1 MATYKIYYNAYI
13 DQESH
18 PYITTKQSA
27 IKIAKSMTSNQVGD
41 FDWDED
47 AKGLNF
53 CEYVLVEAETEQE
66 AVQFNPEAMPQI
78 KNADYAG
85 VSKLRKAKVA

>member
-18 PYITTKQSA
+18 PQITNKQSA
-27 IKIAKSMTSNQVGD
+27 IKIAKSMTTNQVGD

-53 CEYVLVEAETEQE
+53 CEYVFTEANSEEELVD
-66 AVQFNPEAMPQI
+66 NPDVMPQI
-78 KNADYAG
+78 KDADYAG
-85 VSKLRKAKVA
+85 VSKLRKKVA

>member
-18 PYITTKQSA
+18 PQITNKQSA
-27 IKIAKSMTSNQVGD
+27 IKIAKTLTTNQVGD

-47 AKGLNF
+47 CKSLNF
-53 CEYVLVEAETEQE
+53 CEYVLVEAETQRE
-66 AVQFNPEAMPQI
+66 AVEFNPEAMPQI
-78 KNADYAG
+78 KDAAYAG
-85 VSKLRKAKVA
+85 VLKRRKKVA

>member
-18 PYITTKQSA
+18 PITTKQSA
-27 IKIAKSMTSNQVGD
+27 IKIAKSMTTNQVGD

-47 AKGLNF
+47 CKSLNF
-53 CEYVLVEAETEQE
+53 CEYVLVEAETQRE
-66 AVQFNPEAMPQI
+66 AVEFNPEAMPQI
-78 KNADYAG
+78 KDADYAG
-85 VSKLRKAKVA
+85 VSKLRKKVA

>member
-1 MATYKIYYNAYI
+1 MYKIYYNAYI

-18 PYITTKQSA
+18 PQITNKQSA
-27 IKIAKSMTSNQVGD
+27 IKIAKTLTTNQVGD

-53 CEYVLVEAETEQE
+53 CEYVFTEAYSEEELVD
-66 AVQFNPEAMPQI
+66 NPDVMPQI
-78 KNADYAG
+78 KDADYGGA
-85 VSKLRKAKVA
+85 SRLRKKVA